1 MTPFEYVI
9 VLISIILG
17 LGITTILTGVAELI
31 KHTSPVRLYAP
42 YIIWILLVFVLH
54 IQDWWVSYELKSVE
68 VWELPRFLLII
79 LYPINLYILAHLL
92 FPAGLSKE
100 FDSKIFYLDHFPRL
114 FYGSAILILLSTVQ
128 NISFTGLSFVSQAP
142 KLVVAVVLLAL
153 ALLKVRS
160 NVLHLLLSG
169 ILLASLIV
177 GLAIDKDNLVIK

>member
-1 MTPFEYVI
+1 
-9 VLISIILG
+9 
-17 LGITTILTGVAELI
+17 
-31 KHTSPVRLYAP
+31 
-42 YIIWILLVFVLH
+42 
-54 IQDWWVSYELKSVE
+54 
-68 VWELPRFLLII
+68 
-79 LYPINLYILAHLL
+79 
-92 FPAGLSKE
+92 
-100 FDSKIFYLDHFPRL
+100 
-114 FYGSAILILLSTVQ
+114 LLSTVQ